1 MSNKMTT
8 MMKHKPIEGMSFY
21 ILIIYI
27 FAGALGAGYF
37 YTRSFLA
44 LDALLYTAVLI
55 SILRSGQL
63 TLLRVHAFLLL
74 FIVLYWL
81 SVAVAVDYEQALLEA
96 ARISSLLPLSLLFAG
111 LSRERRDRIWS
122 TWAWSGALLTL
133 WGLAFGLFREGRLES
148 TFGYANVFAVLI
160 AAGLVAG
167 WRSYRLSG
175 YKRYWMVC
183 AIQFGGLLLSG
194 SRAVLILVVVGV
206 IIHVFMNRQNKNARV
221 MGSVALAAL
230 LVAVIVGVIMNRGG
244 TFREIAWNVPEFALR
259 RIYWVDA
266 FHLWQEHWLLG
277 VGGGGWAVLYP
288 SVFVRYVHQQY
299 LQVALDTGIFGAL
312 VFIGMIADSLWG
324 GLRRGRGSR
333 DAVLAVVLFC
343 IHLAFDIDL
352 AYPLVFGLFILLL
365 TGIEM
370 EGEKKR
376 GFRLP
381 CSLMAT
387 LALLL
392 AVLAFTWLTASYIM
406 LAKGESAIARQDWDK
421 ASENLHSAQA
431 MLPWSHEVHY
441 QLAAVYSGMAQS
453 EGNKAYMEK
462 AIEEIKIASAMI
474 PENRS
479 YREMLKQVEKHE
491 N

>member
-1 MSNKMTT
+1 
-8 MMKHKPIEGMSFY
+8 MMKHKPIEEMSFC
-21 ILIIYI
+21 ILLVYI

-55 SILRSGQL
+55 TILRSGQL

-74 FIVLYWL
+74 LIVLYWF
-81 SVAVAVDYEQALLEA
+81 SVAVAVDHEQALLEA

-111 LSRERRDRIWS
+111 LSQERRDRIWS
-122 TWAWSGALLTL
+122 AWAWSGALLTL

-148 TFGYANVFAVLI
+148 TFGYANVFALLT
-160 AAGLVAG
+160 AAGLVAS
-167 WRSYRLSG
+167 WRSYKRSG
-175 YKRYWMVC
+175 DKRYWMLC
-183 AIQFGGLLLSG
+183 AIQLVGLLLSG

-206 IIHVFMNRQNKNARV
+206 IIHVFMNRQDKKTRL
-221 MGSVALAAL
+221 MGSVLLAAL
-230 LVAVIVGVIMNRGG
+230 LVVVIAEVITNGG
-244 TFREIAWNVPEFALR
+244 RTFREIAWNAPEFALR

-299 LQVALDTGIFGAL
+299 LQIALDTGVFGAL
-312 VFIGMIADSLWG
+312 AFIGMIVVSILG
-324 GLRRGRGSR
+324 GLRKGSR

-343 IHLAFDIDL
+343 VHLAFDIDL
-352 AYPLVFGLFILLL
+352 AYPLVFGLFVMLL
-365 TGIEM
+365 TGIEI
-370 EGEKKR
+370 EGDKR
-376 GFRLP
+376 REIRLP
-381 CSLMAT
+381 RSLRVT
-387 LALLL
+387 LALPCVL
-392 AVLAFTWLTASYIM
+392 AVFTFTWLTASYIL

-431 MLPWSHEVHY
+431 MLPWSHDVHY
-441 QLAAVYSGMAQS
+441 HLAAVYSGMAQS
-453 EGNKAYMEK
+453 EGNEAYMEK
-462 AIEEIKIASAMI
+462 AIEEIKIASTMI

-479 YREMLKQVEKHE
+479 YREMLKQVKKHE